1 VVCQITC
8 YRSTTTIPLYLSCH
22 AFHSLRDYP
31 RLGHKLEP
39 IFRLMIIILLPYDHR
54 VSPPPNF
61 SNLQLYYIAIL
72 QSSMNFPQS
81 SNAARC
87 TSYHTIALRRSS
99 HPYPHLISTHTS
111 LNVVTTGPLHATTP
125 RNSLHFGR
133 CTKRTLVRRLD
144 LFGDG
149 LPPISVPTTPPL
161 ISKQNTMDKHKYDG
175 EECFVPLTSAMGIY
189 LDASRLAES
198 YRNEISQD
206 IHSGSWNG

>member
-22 AFHSLRDYP
+22 AFHSLSDYP

-39 IFRLMIIILLPYDHR
+39 VSRLMIIILLLYDHL
-54 VSPPPNF
+54 VSQPPNL
-61 SNLQLYYIAIL
+61 SNPHLYYIAIL
-72 QSSMNFPQS
+72 QPSRNLHKR
-81 SNAARC
+81 SNTARC

-99 HPYPHLISTHTS
+99 HPYVHLASTHTS
-111 LNVVTTGPLHATTP
+111 LNVVTTGPLHATTS

-149 LPPISVPTTPPL
+149 LPRISVPTTPPL
-161 ISKQNTMDKHKYDG
+161 ISEQNTMDKHKYDG

-189 LDASRLAES
+189 LDASSLAES
-198 YRNEISQD
+198 CRNEISQD